1 MCAPGCTPAPASL
14 GQALAMAHAAVDY
27 LNQADPVALDTQ
39 VQAQCLQALER
50 LAAKQAAA
58 QAKVLSAFSSGCG
71 HYADGAYSAQ
81 TWLRH
86 HTRVTRGAAGAAVAA
101 ARRLAAHPPVAEA
114 LAAGA
119 LSASWARQICDW
131 TARLPDQHREPAD
144 AILVSAAAHGA
155 DLDTLAQIT
164 AAIYQRV
171 CPDGAAGAAPSDRYV
186 RLGVTFGGT
195 ATLDGNLTADAAAA
209 VGAVLDALG
218 GTAGPEDARSRGQRH
233 HDALAEACRRLL
245 ASGTLPGRAGGDT
258 RAEVTIGLHHLRSL
272 PGAADIEAAWIAKA
286 AAGGDLPTL
295 TGPAAAATACGASLV
310 PVVTGQVDQ
319 QALDELTSIYLT
331 GTNPVGCTTTPASG
345 TTTPA
350 GRTASTPADRT
361 TSTAAG
367 TASTAA
373 GTASTAAGTASRDQL
388 RADLLRWAIAVVSG
402 PDGLASR
409 LRTTLLDGPLAGPSL
424 PLDVGTAGCDVPTH
438 LRRALVARDRG
449 CGFPGCTQ
457 PPQVCHPHHII
468 PRNKGG
474 PTALHNLV
482 LSCAF
487 HHLIVIHT
495 WGWTVTLNPDAT
507 ITATSPSGR
516 RLHSHS
522 PPAAA

>member
-1 MCAPGCTPAPASL
+1 MTMREVTFTVRDG
-14 GQALAMAHAAVDY
+14 
-27 LNQADPVALDTQ
+27 TQ
-39 VQAQCLQALER
+39 IA
-50 LAAKQAAA
+50 
-58 QAKVLSAFSSGCG
+58 
-71 HYADGAYSAQ
+71 
-81 TWLRH
+81 
-86 HTRVTRGAAGAAVAA
+86 
-101 ARRLAAHPPVAEA
+101 
-114 LAAGA
+114 
-119 LSASWARQICDW
+119 
-131 TARLPDQHREPAD
+131 
-144 AILVSAAAHGA
+144 
-155 DLDTLAQIT
+155 

-171 CPDGAAGAAPSDRYV
+171 SPDGAVGAAPSDRYV

-218 GTAGPEDARSRGQRH
+218 GTAGPEDTRSRGQRH

-319 QALDELTSIYLT
+319 RALDELTSIYLT

-350 GRTASTPADRT
+350 DR
-361 TSTAAG
+361 
-367 TASTAA
+367 
-373 GTASTAAGTASRDQL
+373 TASTAAGTASRDQL